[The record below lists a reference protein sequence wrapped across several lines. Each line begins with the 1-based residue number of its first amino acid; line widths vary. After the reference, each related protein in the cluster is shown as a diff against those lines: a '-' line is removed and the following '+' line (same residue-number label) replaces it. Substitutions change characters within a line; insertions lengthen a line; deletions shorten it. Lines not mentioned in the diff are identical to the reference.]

1 MENYY
6 KKYLSQV
13 EENNILK
20 QDIKL
25 LRNKLEKI
33 TSENCSMKI
42 EIRFLKEENQK
53 DKCFNNNGNIAIQ
66 ELLRI
71 FDEDKDITY
80 MSHKQGEIENSWY
93 SIYINSNLIFYLEM
107 IENESQLHGL
117 LTTPTLGKQTNH
129 HKDIFK
135 ELTNRWENISK
146 KSTRKK
152 YDYRGKN
159 ILEVINIINQF
170 R

>member
-93 SIYINSNLIFYLEM
+93 SIYINSNLISFLA
-107 IENESQLHGL
+107 
-117 LTTPTLGKQTNH
+117 
-129 HKDIFK
+129 F
-135 ELTNRWENISK
+135 
-146 KSTRKK
+146 
-152 YDYRGKN
+152 
-159 ILEVINIINQF
+159 F
-170 R
+170 